1 MPVTIDD
8 LRRFAIARTLPQAT
22 TLGSALRRFGF
33 VQADPIRAPARA
45 QDLVLRL
52 RVDGYRAGDLERRYR
67 ALGIEEDVFINY
79 GFVTRSVQMLMHP
92 RRVEAGWT
100 RARRR
105 RAEELLAFVRAHGE
119 VHPRQVND
127 HFAHGTV
134 TNYWGGSSSAT
145 THLLD
150 AMHYAGLLR
159 VARREGGIRIYA
171 AREPSPGPA
180 DAEARQAR
188 VDALVDVL
196 VGVYAPL
203 PVRSLSE
210 LVSRLRYAS
219 PQWQRELKPALA
231 RARSRL
237 AHARVDGIDWF
248 WPSHQ
253 DPATYATD
261 REARL
266 LAPFDPIVWDRRRF
280 EHLWGW
286 AYRFEAYTPVRKR
299 QLGYYALPLL
309 WDDRIVGWG
318 NLSVVAGNLQADFG
332 YASGSPPADR
342 EFAPALEDELSRMRA
357 FLGVVG

>member
-1 MPVTIDD
+1 M
-8 LRRFAIARTLPQAT
+8 Q
-22 TLGSALRRFGF
+22 
-33 VQADPIRAPARA
+33 
-45 QDLVLRL
+45 
-52 RVDGYRAGDLERRYR
+52 
-67 ALGIEEDVFINY
+67 
-79 GFVTRSVQMLMHP
+79 
-92 RRVEAGWT
+92 
-100 RARRR
+100 
-105 RAEELLAFVRAHGE
+105 AHGE

-159 VARREGGIRIYA
+159 VARREAGIRIYA

-180 DAEARQAR
+180 DADARRAR

-196 VGVYAPL
+196 VSVYAPL
-203 PVRSLSE
+203 PARSLSD

-219 PQWQRELKPALA
+219 PQWQRDLKPALA

-332 YASGSPPADR
+332 YAGGSPPADR
-342 EFAPALEDELSRMRA
+342 AFAPALEDELSRMRA
-357 FLGVVG
+357 FLGGRWAERAPTRTGQRHVRTLTARAVSLLQRVQVCGDVAGVLLADAHLRHGRFLLETVRMPNPADQQVGLSWTGGIRARSRAGNPTRPAMRRRAPGPTIRNVRLNGIHMVRPASC